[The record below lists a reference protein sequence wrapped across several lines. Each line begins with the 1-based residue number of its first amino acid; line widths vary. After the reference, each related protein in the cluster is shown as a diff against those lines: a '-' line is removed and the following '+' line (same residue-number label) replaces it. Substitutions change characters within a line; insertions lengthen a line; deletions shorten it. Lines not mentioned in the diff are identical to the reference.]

1 MIKIPPPP
9 TVPETGP
16 ALTLRR
22 QVAGGLALVVLLALA
37 FSAGRFTAPEQV
49 REVEKIAWKERAAE
63 KKAEAKTKVVD
74 RVVYV
79 DRVVTAQGEVREKR
93 TTRTLTDARELAEV
107 SKTTESSGSAEK
119 STVTT
124 LRPDWRV
131 GVLAGAS
138 LREPLV
144 PLAGPLVIG
153 VEVERRILGGVSA
166 GVWANT
172 SGAAGALVSVE
183 F

>member
-1 MIKIPPPP
+1 MI
-9 TVPETGP
+9 P
-16 ALTLRR
+16 AALQNPNVRR
-22 QVAGGLALVVLLALA
+22 ALVAVGVALALAGA
-37 FSAGRFTAPEQV
+37 FSAGRFSAPEKV
-49 REVEKIAWKERAAE
+49 RTLEVERVVWRD
-63 KKAEAKTKVVD
+63 KVVEKVVTQKAKAID

-79 DRVVTAQGEVREKR
+79 DRVVTPDGAVREQR
-93 TTRTLTDARELAEV
+93 TTRTLTDAREITD
-107 SKTTESSGSAEK
+107 SGKTTESSGESSRRAE
-119 STVTT
+119 SVTT

-138 LREPLV
+138 LQAPAV